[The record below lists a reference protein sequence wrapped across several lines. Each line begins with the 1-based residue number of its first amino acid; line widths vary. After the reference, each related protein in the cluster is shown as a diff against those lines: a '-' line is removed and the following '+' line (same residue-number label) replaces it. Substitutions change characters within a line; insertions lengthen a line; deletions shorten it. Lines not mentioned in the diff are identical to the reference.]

1 MEMILNTVRKI
12 DHDQIKEFLF
22 GDERSLQENLAIAF
36 LNPKDYNS
44 LNLDSSSHI
53 KIISKFGSVI
63 LKPIGQDKV
72 PQTTIYVPISIW
84 ANQITGIMENEVIY
98 KNIKVNVEKTE
109 ESIKSLKEII
119 KNINNSRS

>member
-22 GDERSLQENLAIAF
+22 GDDRSLQENLAIGF

-44 LNLDSSSHI
+44 LNLSAISNI
-53 KIISKFGSVI
+53 KVTSKFGSVI
-63 LKPIGQDKV
+63 LKPIEQDKV
-72 PQTTIYVPISIW
+72 PQLTIYVPISIW
-84 ANQITGIMENEVIY
+84 ANQITGIIDDEVIY

-109 ESIKSLKEII
+109 NSIKTIDEII
-119 KNINNSRS
+119 KNI